1 MKRKA
6 PWAGSAVLAGG
17 LLVTAIAAGGSPA
30 PATHPKEMAA
40 ASVTR
45 ESAEPNSDP
54 GDGRIVPKE
63 SAPVNPVDSVDT
75 SPGSSAGEQ
84 VCPGLGGAAFDLA
97 AESIGALFPAVIA
110 DDQVGT
116 PYLDGNVVRAD
127 SSLSFDSWGSCADQV
142 AFQMQSRVCGTF
154 GCHWVTR
161 NHGTWQFLWAHDQT
175 GTIAQQVTMAC
186 RPGTNSYRVEMNLIN
201 EQSTSEEGEGEGFGI
216 NGTENVANPEYSPVV
231 KLTC

>member
-6 PWAGSAVLAGG
+6 PRAGSAVLAGG
-17 LLVTAIAAGGSPA
+17 LLFTAIAAGGSPA

-110 DDQVGT
+110 DDQV
-116 PYLDGNVVRAD
+116 
-127 SSLSFDSWGSCADQV
+127 

-186 RPGTNSYRVEMNLIN
+186 RPGTNSYRAEMNLIN

-216 NGTENVANPEYSPVV
+216 NGTENVADPEYSPVV